1 MDEQRYREILPA
13 AYMAAALEKGGIPGY
28 FAIGMSARRI
38 VEAEDARN
46 PAYRLAC

>member
-28 FAIGMSARRI
+28 CWYVS
-38 VEAEDARN
+38 DYN
-46 PAYRLAC
+46 